1 MTQEAKIS
9 WTKPAFWKK
18 GMVVTVTWFVLD
30 FLAWVDFKP
39 TKLEMTNKSS
49 NLDFE
54 IKKKFED
61 KKMHVQY
68 NITVFNL
75 FLKVLF
81 PKDVFL
87 IVAFGNALGCLKAAW
102 SFNEGPGDLDFAE
115 SLGRHLGFSGI
126 FSWGSSWV
134 WILLGGM
141 FFVFFLGGEL
151 FFLSWSNIKVGKLVR
166 LTKKTKTFKLL
177 DRCFSFIM

>member
-1 MTQEAKIS
+1 
-9 WTKPAFWKK
+9 
-18 GMVVTVTWFVLD
+18 MVVTVTWFVLD

-61 KKMHVQY
+61 KKMHVKY

-87 IVAFGNALGCLKAAW
+87 IVAFGNALGCLKAA
-102 SFNEGPGDLDFAE
+102 
-115 SLGRHLGFSGI
+115 
-126 FSWGSSWV
+126 
-134 WILLGGM
+134 
-141 FFVFFLGGEL
+141 
-151 FFLSWSNIKVGKLVR
+151 
-166 LTKKTKTFKLL
+166 
-177 DRCFSFIM
+177 

>member
-1 MTQEAKIS
+1 
-9 WTKPAFWKK
+9 
-18 GMVVTVTWFVLD
+18 MVVTVTWFVLD

-87 IVAFGNALGCLKAAW
+87 IVAFGNALGCLKAA
-102 SFNEGPGDLDFAE
+102 
-115 SLGRHLGFSGI
+115 
-126 FSWGSSWV
+126 
-134 WILLGGM
+134 
-141 FFVFFLGGEL
+141 
-151 FFLSWSNIKVGKLVR
+151 
-166 LTKKTKTFKLL
+166 
-177 DRCFSFIM
+177 